1 MISTRY
7 AVYAVGL
14 LSVVHLI
21 NYMDRF
27 VLMILLEP
35 IRLEFGLDDS
45 QAGLLSGLAFA
56 LVYTGLALPAARLAD
71 RSSRRKLL
79 SAMAGFWSVMTGLCG
94 LAVNF
99 PMLLIARLGIG
110 VGEAGVLPTIHSL
123 ISDMVAPHR
132 RGLAMAILAT
142 GATLGST
149 IGLGLGGWISETHG
163 WRAVFLLAMGPG
175 LVASALVFLTLRDP
189 IRGVSDGV
197 TAESAPPRL
206 GEALGVLW
214 RRRAYRYSVIGIS
227 LVAVTQLGTSA
238 WQPAFFVRVHG
249 MSQGQTG
256 AMMSLAYGVASAG
269 GVLVGGVVND
279 LLHRFDKRL
288 SLAFIGVSIVASGL
302 IWFVMFGWAEGA
314 MIPVMLW
321 SACFAGALWS
331 APFYAMQQSLSGVRL
346 RVTGSAVGM
355 IGFNLLGQGFG
366 PLIVGMISDHLA
378 PTAGV
383 DSLRYALMILQVFG
397 FVGLGIVM
405 LSLPT
410 LTADLEAAVAVE
422 T

>member
-1 MISTRY
+1 M
-7 AVYAVGL
+7 
-14 LSVVHLI
+14 
-21 NYMDRF
+21 
-27 VLMILLEP
+27 
-35 IRLEFGLDDS
+35 
-45 QAGLLSGLAFA
+45 
-56 LVYTGLALPAARLAD
+56 
-71 RSSRRKLL
+71 
-79 SAMAGFWSVMTGLCG
+79 
-94 LAVNF
+94 
-99 PMLLIARLGIG
+99 
-110 VGEAGVLPTIHSL
+110 
-123 ISDMVAPHR
+123 
-132 RGLAMAILAT
+132 
-142 GATLGST
+142 
-149 IGLGLGGWISETHG
+149 
-163 WRAVFLLAMGPG
+163 
-175 LVASALVFLTLRDP
+175 
-189 IRGVSDGV
+189 
-197 TAESAPPRL
+197 TAESAPPCL
-206 GEALGVLW
+206 GEALRVLW

-288 SLAFIGVSIVASGL
+288 SLAFIAFSIVASGL
-302 IWFVMFGWAEGA
+302 IWFVMFGWAEGP
-314 MIPVMLW
+314 MIPAMLW
-321 SACFAGALWS
+321 AACFAGALWS

-346 RVTGSAVGM
+346 RATGSAVGM

-410 LTADLEAAVAVE
+410 LTADLDAAVAVE